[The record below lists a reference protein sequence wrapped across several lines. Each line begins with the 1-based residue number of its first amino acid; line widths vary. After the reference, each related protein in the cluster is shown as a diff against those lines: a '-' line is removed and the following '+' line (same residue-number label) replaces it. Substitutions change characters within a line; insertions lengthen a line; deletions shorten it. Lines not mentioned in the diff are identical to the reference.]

1 MMAEPRPLLRPNTLR
16 PQGLLHHLAV
26 LLSLPAQAQR
36 ASGVAARRQRQRLAM
51 AQRLLDPLPQG
62 LRSSDDGERFWRLV
76 RWGGLGMLLA
86 WLLHR

>member
-1 MMAEPRPLLRPNTLR
+1 MAETSTMRPNNR
-16 PQGLLHHLAV
+16 SPQGLLHPLAA

-36 ASGVAARRQRQRLAM
+36 SSGVAARRQRQRLAM
-51 AQRLLDPLPQG
+51 AQRLLNPLPEG

-86 WLLHR
+86 WMLQR